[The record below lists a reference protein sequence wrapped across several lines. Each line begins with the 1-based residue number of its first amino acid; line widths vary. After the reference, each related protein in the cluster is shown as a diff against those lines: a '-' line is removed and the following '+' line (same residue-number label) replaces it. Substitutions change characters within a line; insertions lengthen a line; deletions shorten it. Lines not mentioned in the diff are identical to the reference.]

1 MMKEGRKDYRKKSL
15 LQLEDAEY
23 ASQAAIKAKKTME
36 LELAD
41 MQQQIDELFKTKQE
55 VITTER
61 IVYRIAK
68 MKMLSEICTNVKRH

>member
-1 MMKEGRKDYRKKSL
+1 MTSNSQKNVSFP

-41 MQQQIDELFKTKQE
+41 MQQQIDELFKNKQE
-55 VITTER
+55 VI
-61 IVYRIAK
+61 
-68 MKMLSEICTNVKRH
+68 